1 MIFDHRTYTCRVG
14 TIAKQLE
21 LYEKH
26 GLHVQVRHL
35 GEPVLYGFTETGA
48 LNSYVHV
55 WAYDSAAD
63 RERRRAAMASD
74 PEWQA
79 YLKLSHEAGH
89 LIGQENKIL
98 TAPAFFKPKR

>member
-1 MIFDHRTYTCRVG
+1 MIFDHRTYTCKVG

-26 GLHVQVRHL
+26 GLEVQVRHL
-35 GEPVLYGFTETGA
+35 GEPALYGFTETGA

-55 WAYDSAAD
+55 WAYESAAD
-63 RERRRAAMASD
+63 RERRRAAMAAD

-79 YLKLSHEAGH
+79 YLKLSHEAGY
-89 LIGQENKIL
+89 LVGQENKIL
-98 TAPAFFKPKR
+98 TAPGFFKLKR